1 MFLGYHSDKFS
12 INYLFSLLKY
22 IQEVELP
29 FDFADEKEKALYQLW
44 YVNSDMST
52 YNEVQYNSIEDS
64 KLIED

>member
-1 MFLGYHSDKFS
+1 
-12 INYLFSLLKY
+12 LFSLLKY